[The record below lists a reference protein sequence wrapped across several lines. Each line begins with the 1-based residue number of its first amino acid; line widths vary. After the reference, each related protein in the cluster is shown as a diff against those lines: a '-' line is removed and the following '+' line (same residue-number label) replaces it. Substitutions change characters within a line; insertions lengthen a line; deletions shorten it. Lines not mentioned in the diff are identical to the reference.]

1 MSNKGNPKLS
11 VGKGA
16 QSEHHNEPDE
26 KSYVKDNTESDN
38 TENEK
43 DGNDYLEQ
51 KWKKI
56 ASDFNKNYNLNT
68 NVSEFKDESFS
79 ETLKKLENKTG
90 KSRVQLEK
98 EIKNWK

>member
-38 TENEK
+38 TE
-43 DGNDYLEQ
+43 
-51 KWKKI
+51 
-56 ASDFNKNYNLNT
+56 KN
-68 NVSEFKDESFS
+68 F
-79 ETLKKLENKTG
+79 
-90 KSRVQLEK
+90 
-98 EIKNWK
+98 